1 MAATHR
7 KRSRSS
13 FTTCRQARDS
23 ALQQG
28 FCRHYGKL
36 TLLEWIPMTPRSG
49 EELIELEARQ
59 EPRLV
64 KALEMVAPGSAVR
77 EGIDNI
83 VHARTGGLIVI
94 SDPDELSFMFSG
106 GIKLDVDYTPQ
117 LLYQLAKMDGAIS
130 LNSSATKI
138 AWANVQ
144 LMPDP
149 TILTAETGTR
159 HRTAERVS
167 KQTDALVIAISERR
181 EVVSL
186 YVDGAQYILEEIP
199 AVLAKANQALATLDK
214 YRTRLDQVS
223 TRLTALEFEGGVTLH
238 DVLTVLQRAELV
250 TRMAVEIERYIVKL
264 GTEGR
269 LIEMQLEETMVG
281 TAADKAALVHDY
293 LSEDSDESFAGA
305 LEQISRLPH
314 QDLLDFGRL
323 AELLGYDR
331 KLNTL
336 DYPVSPR
343 GFRILGRI
351 PRLPKIVVAHI
362 VRAFG
367 GLDEMLA
374 ATDSEL
380 EAVEGVG
387 DIRAKEIREGLRR
400 LQEINLVDR
409 YLQT

>member
-1 MAATHR
+1 M
-7 KRSRSS
+7 
-13 FTTCRQARDS
+13 
-23 ALQQG
+23 
-28 FCRHYGKL
+28 KL
-36 TLLEWIPMTPRSG
+36 VECEPMTPRSG
-49 EELIELEARQ
+49 EELNELEARQ

-64 KALEMVAPGSAVR
+64 KALEMVAPGSLFR

-83 VHARTGGLIVI
+83 LHARTGGMIVI
-94 SDPDELSFMFSG
+94 GDPDELAFLFSG
-106 GIKLDVDYTPQ
+106 GLKLDIDYSPQ
-117 LLYQLAKMDGAIS
+117 MLYQLAKMDGAIVV
-130 LNSSATKI
+130 NTNATKI
-138 AWANVQ
+138 AWANTQ

-167 KQTDALVIAISERR
+167 KQTDAVVIAISQRR
-181 EVVSL
+181 EAVSL
-186 YVDGAQYILEEIP
+186 YVDGGKYILEDIP
-199 AVLAKANQALATLDK
+199 VVLAKANQALATLDK
-214 YRTRLDQVS
+214 YRSRLDQVS

-238 DVLTVLQRAELV
+238 DVLTVLQRSELV
-250 TRMAVEIERYIVKL
+250 TRMAVEIERYIVEL

-281 TAADKAALVHDY
+281 VAGDKAALLHDY
-293 LSEDSDESFAGA
+293 LAEATDEYFAAVTDGIA
-305 LEQISRLPH
+305 RLPH

-331 KLNTL
+331 KVNTL

-351 PRLPKIVVAHI
+351 PRLPRLVVQNI
-362 VRAFG
+362 VREFR
-367 GLDEMLA
+367 GLDEILA
-374 ATDSEL
+374 ATDAEL
-380 EAVEGVG
+380 ETVEGVG
-387 DIRAKEIREGLRR
+387 EIRAKDIREGLRR